1 MRHLFIAGFSL
12 VLASIV
18 ACTPS
23 SDQDVSETAPAAP
36 PFESPYFT
44 VAVTGSGPDV
54 VLVPGLASS
63 SAVWDETVDALSD
76 RFTLHTVQVSGFAS
90 APARGNADNE
100 NVLDDLAADLVTYTN
115 TLEQSPALVGHSLGG
130 LVTLKAALNTEAELS
145 RIVVVDVLPF
155 FSVLMDEAATTESM
169 APVAAFMKATLLSQS
184 DDVFALRQ
192 SEALAAL
199 VKDDTDLQ
207 SALNWSVESER
218 AVVAQAMSEVLV
230 TDLRDEVSAIEIPTT
245 IIYARDDA
253 IPNMASVEQF
263 YQTLYAPLSDGSLVA
278 IDGALH
284 FVMLDQP
291 KAFLGALES
300 ALSE

>member
-1 MRHLFIAGFSL
+1 MRYLFVAGFSL

-23 SDQDVSETAPAAP
+23 GQDVSQSALGST

-44 VAVTGSGPDV
+44 VSVTGSGPDV

-63 SAVWDETVDALSD
+63 AAVWDETVEALSD
-76 RFTLHTVQVSGFAS
+76 RFTLHAVQVSGFAN

-100 NVLDDLAADLVTYTN
+100 NVLDDLAAELVTYTN
-115 TLEQSPALVGHSLGG
+115 TLEPSPAIVGHSLGG
-130 LVTLKAALNTEAELS
+130 LVTLKAALDAEAELS

-155 FSVLMDEAATTESM
+155 FSVLMDEAATPDSM
-169 APVAAFMKATLLSQS
+169 APIAAFMKATLLGQS
-184 DDVFALRQ
+184 DDIFALRQ

-199 VKDDTDLQ
+199 VKDDADLQ
-207 SALNWSVESER
+207 SALNWSVGSDR
-218 AVVAQAMSEVLV
+218 AVMAQAMSEVLV
-230 TDLRDEVSAIEIPTT
+230 TDLRDWVSAIEIPTT

-253 IPNMASVEQF
+253 IPNMKSVEEF
-263 YQTLYAPLSDGSLVA
+263 YQTLYAPISDSSLVA

-291 KAFLGALES
+291 EAFLAALEN